1 MATRQYATIDDDATK
16 WGEAVNFLKRGMPIQ
31 EVAELVGLPIETL
44 TEWWTLLK
52 AGQSIPGLH
61 YAVVDNQP
69 TPEELAARVA
79 EAKAAQLRA
88 KLEGDGG
95 QHEYEPKLQEVIVGM
110 SGKRRR

>member
-1 MATRQYATIDDDATK
+1 MTQRPDYQRGD
-16 WGEAVNFLKRGMPIQ
+16 VRLFLGDCLD
-31 EVAELVGLPIETL
+31 VLAGLE
-44 TEWWTLLK
+44 

-69 TPEELAARVA
+69 TPDELVARVA

>member
-1 MATRQYATIDDDATK
+1 MTNNPDDAATK
-16 WGEAVNFLKRGMPIQ
+16 WGEAVNFLKRGLPIE

-44 TEWWTLLK
+44 TEWWALRC
-52 AGQSIPGLH
+52 AGKSIRGLH
-61 YAVVDNQP
+61 YAVVDQLP
-69 TPEELAARVA
+69 TPDELVARVA

-95 QHEYEPKLQEVIVGM
+95 QHEYEPKVQEVIVGM

>member
-16 WGEAVNFLKRGMPIQ
+16 WGEAVNFLDRGMTIE

-69 TPEELAARVA
+69 TPEELETRTA

-95 QHEYEPKLQEVIVGM
+95 QHEYEPKLQAAIVG
-110 SGKRRR
+110 GCDRRRR